1 MLASSGRPR
10 FRRMCRGRL
19 KIRSRS
25 QPATGWVISL
35 ALTGQ
40 AMPPESLHC
49 AQLPFAQRKG
59 PRDAPRSCQVQSAQ
73 RPAHSDASPGEP
85 ELGQLSMTNRRVV
98 APSSPPSRGAAEE
111 EMAICRCRHLSAS
124 ALRHREAAGW
134 DWELTDHYESLSS
147 RCSWPCPAIL

>member
-1 MLASSGRPR
+1 MFYSYSELEG
-10 FRRMCRGRL
+10 
-19 KIRSRS
+19 I
-25 QPATGWVISL
+25 
-35 ALTGQ
+35 TGQ

-85 ELGQLSMTNRRVV
+85 ELGQLSMPNRRVV

-124 ALRHREAAGW
+124 ALRQLGLPRPRGPLW
-134 DWELTDHYESLSS
+134 RWELTDHYEPSEPLSLSS